1 MAARSPA
8 FFSFLNALGAQE
20 LTFGGLESLMTVAS
34 LFTDKAGNS
43 FPGGTGSKEPACQCC
58 RHETK
63 VQFLRW
69 EELLEEGM
77 ATYSS
82 ISAWSISWTEEPGGI
97 QSLGSERVEHD

>member
-77 ATYSS
+77 ATHSS
-82 ISAWSISWTEEPGGI
+82 ILAWRIPWTEQPGELQSIHKVTKSWT
-97 QSLGSERVEHD
+97 